1 MADNNQLENQE
12 AALATTE
19 VTATVSQWLTN
30 NGFEHE
36 FLGLDKQGVPI
47 LKVERIPL
55 RMVSPTTAP
64 TATSI
69 S

>member
-1 MADNNQLENQE
+1 MADNENQ

-19 VTATVSQWLTN
+19 ATAPVSEWLTS

-47 LKVERIPL
+47 LKIDRQFLLPF
-55 RMVSPTTAP
+55 
-64 TATSI
+64 
-69 S
+69 